1 MKFKGHSERNAARVL
16 QSWPFDDPSL
26 APDDSNNSTT
36 FLKDALPNPRRK
48 TESDTNTLPI
58 MTRAQQTITVFALL
72 ITVRLK
78 PTPTT
83 SSTHTDL

>member
-26 APDDSNNSTT
+26 LRDDSNHYTT
-36 FLKDALPNPRRK
+36 FLKHTLQSSHRSS
-48 TESDTNTLPI
+48 TIDTSTLPT
-58 MTRAQQTITVFALL
+58 MTRAQQTITVLALL

-78 PTPTT
+78 LARHT
-83 SSTHTDL
+83 SSAHTDL